1 MLRNR
6 FPDAQNKRSQ
16 SHSGTHFKQRNYES
30 TDEENDF
37 KHTLWKGHLFASE
50 GGNDSVLSSL
60 SRSAQDM
67 KLNFPSLCLC
77 QQMTESIR
85 HADQGIRIHKCRSIN
100 NAFVNHKNL
109 RYSVHS
115 HCLQETWKATFHV
128 TESPVLNRINSW
140 SEERKVDTPN
150 QQFVMLVITDNNGS
164 GTKSQWGGFTGR
176 WGQKTSTRD
185 SKFT

>member
-1 MLRNR
+1 MKRTFVCVRRWKWLRSV
-6 FPDAQNKRSQ
+6 FPQQ
-16 SHSGTHFKQRNYES
+16 ECTGYETELS
-30 TDEENDF
+30 ITLLVSAND
-37 KHTLWKGHLFASE
+37 
-50 GGNDSVLSSL
+50 
-60 SRSAQDM
+60 
-67 KLNFPSLCLC
+67 C
-77 QQMTESIR
+77 ESIR

-115 HCLQETWKATFHV
+115 HCLQETWKVTFHA